1 MTKIEIINPQLKDNI
16 DWRTLLTTIAE
27 DLHALSHFKRK
38 TFDALLQYAT
48 DFGTISKESLISIK
62 RETKWG
68 ANFTHPSSYYPVPRT
83 GMTFKYV
90 RFMPPLPANT
100 LTENE
105 EALIYYSVP
114 V

>member
-1 MTKIEIINPQLKDNI
+1 MSKIQIINPQLKDNI

-27 DLHALSHFKRK
+27 DLHALSNFKPK

-48 DFGTISKESLISIK
+48 NFGTISKVSLISIK
-62 RETKWG
+62 RQTKWG
-68 ANFTHPSSYYPVPRT
+68 ANFTHPSSNYPVPRT
-83 GMTFKYV
+83 GMSFKDV
-90 RFMPPLPANT
+90 RFMTPLPANT

>member
-1 MTKIEIINPQLKDNI
+1 MSKIEIINPQLKDNV
-16 DWRTLLTTIAE
+16 DWRTLLITIAE
-27 DLHALSHFKRK
+27 DLNDLLHFKRK
-38 TFDALLQYAT
+38 TFDALFQYAT

-83 GMTFKYV
+83 GMLFKDV
-90 RFMPPLPANT
+90 RFMTPLPANT

-105 EALIYYSVP
+105 EALIYYCVP

>member
-1 MTKIEIINPQLKDNI
+1 MSKIEIINPQLKDNI
-16 DWRTLLTTIAE
+16 DWKTLLTTTAE

-68 ANFTHPSSYYPVPRT
+68 ANGGQTLPIHPRITRYQGLVCRS
-83 GMTFKYV
+83 
-90 RFMPPLPANT
+90 NC
-100 LTENE
+100 
-105 EALIYYSVP
+105 
-114 V
+114 